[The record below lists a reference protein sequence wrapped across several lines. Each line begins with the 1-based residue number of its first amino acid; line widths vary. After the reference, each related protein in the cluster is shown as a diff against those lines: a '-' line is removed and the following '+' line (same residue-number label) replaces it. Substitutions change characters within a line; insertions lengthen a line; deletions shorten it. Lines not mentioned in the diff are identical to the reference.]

1 MAKAKVAKD
10 IGRNQRVKLK
20 RKINLAVR
28 KGKLK
33 KHQRDQIAKIQEK
46 KTATS
51 RKKFREVQDDY
62 EHERAHKRE
71 QDGKIS
77 DEDEDQMEVDSKV
90 AAILVDSD
98 EEQEDPLPLDM
109 IDDDI
114 DWENSAF
121 FSKRRKGLS
130 KELDEQEEDKVRRF
144 KTDLAE
150 DEQEMLPIKLSD
162 GRVIKRVTKIKIE
175 EDDEPEDFKPDVVK
189 KEDDYSRLSAPQLLI
204 KRKELLEESKED
216 IARMCIAITADPE
229 HNVTKF
235 KKLLELATGQGIHTL
250 VREAVQK
257 LALASL
263 SKAFIE
269 AAPGY
274 QIRPLTET
282 EKKQTMTKDTKV
294 LYRFE
299 EALLLY
305 YLKYLKILE
314 KFSRIFLTRG
324 RKFDETTFSHKL
336 GMISVK
342 SMSQLLNKLS
352 HFNYA
357 TNVVSYL
364 ARLAT
369 STYYPV
375 VVEACAGISQLFK
388 DDIVFRMSLHAVKT
402 IATLVNQKSCYVT
415 PDLLETFLSLRI
427 KEVDKEDRDKEKH
440 QLKVRRSQIL
450 KERKSKSA
458 KKFQHQVQQ
467 LEHDLKKIQASEKEI
482 VEMQHLR
489 VTDSLH

>member
-20 RKINLAVR
+20 RKINLAAR

-33 KHQRDQIAKIQEK
+33 KHQRDQISKIQEK

-62 EHERAHKRE
+62 EHERAYKHE

-77 DEDEDQMEVDSKV
+77 DEEDDERMDIDIKKH

-109 IDDDI
+109 LDDDI

-121 FSKRRKGLS
+121 FSKKRKGLS
-130 KELDEQEEDKVRRF
+130 KELDDEEDDKVRRF
-144 KTDLAE
+144 KTDLAD

-162 GRVIKRVTKIKIE
+162 GRVVKRVTKIKIE
-175 EDDEPEDFKPDVVK
+175 EEDEPEDIKPEIVK
-189 KEDDYSRLSAPQLLI
+189 QEDDYSRLSAPQLLI
-204 KRKELLEESKED
+204 KRKDLLEESRQD

-235 KKLLELATGQGIHTL
+235 RKLYDLATGQGIHTL
-250 VREAVQK
+250 IREATQK
-257 LALASL
+257 LALASM

-274 QIRPLTET
+274 QIRSLTET

-294 LYRFE
+294 LQRFE
-299 EALLLY
+299 ESLLLY
-305 YLKYLKILE
+305 YLKYLKLLE
-314 KFSRIFLTRG
+314 KYSRIFLTRG
-324 RKFDETTFSHKL
+324 RKFDDTTFSHKL

-342 SMSQLLNKLS
+342 SMAQLLNKLS
-352 HFNYA
+352 HFNYS
-357 TNVVSYL
+357 TNIVSYL

-369 STYYPV
+369 STYHPV
-375 VVEACAGISQLFK
+375 VLEACAGLSQLFK
-388 DDIVFRMSLHAVKT
+388 DDI
-402 IATLVNQKSCYVT
+402 
-415 PDLLETFLSLRI
+415 
-427 KEVDKEDRDKEKH
+427 
-440 QLKVRRSQIL
+440 
-450 KERKSKSA
+450 
-458 KKFQHQVQQ
+458 
-467 LEHDLKKIQASEKEI
+467 
-482 VEMQHLR
+482 
-489 VTDSLH
+489 